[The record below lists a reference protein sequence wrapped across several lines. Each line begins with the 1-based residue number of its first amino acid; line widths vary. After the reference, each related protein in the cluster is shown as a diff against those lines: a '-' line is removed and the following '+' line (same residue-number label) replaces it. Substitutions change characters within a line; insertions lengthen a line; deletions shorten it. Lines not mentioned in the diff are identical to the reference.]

1 MLASKVISS
10 ESRSLIPSTSEVLLM
25 LCMIR
30 CLETEQENQLL
41 SMVRR
46 GLPSS
51 PSCHDI
57 ALVDFSVD
65 SMHLVMRIF
74 KTRLFDS

>member
-10 ESRSLIPSTSEVLLM
+10 ESRSLIPSTFEVLLM

-46 GLPSS
+46 GLQDLFLLVLR
-51 PSCHDI
+51 SCHDI
-57 ALVDFSVD
+57 ALVD
-65 SMHLVMRIF
+65 
-74 KTRLFDS
+74 

>member
-10 ESRSLIPSTSEVLLM
+10 ESRSLLPHTFEILPM

-46 GLPSS
+46 GFTYEGFILLGFNS
-51 PSCHDI
+51 PI
-57 ALVDFSVD
+57 PA
-65 SMHLVMRIF
+65 M
-74 KTRLFDS
+74 T